1 MIYDLGIALQK
12 LRPGSKYRFWDISDP
27 TTLEWCDDVQ
37 VKPTPEELQTFF
49 EQLVKDEPMRLLR
62 LAREDLFKVC
72 DGVTMKA
79 LSMGVQISQ
88 DWKDYMQALRDLPE
102 SADPRLDENG
112 NLIMDS
118 VNWPVQPIK

>member
-79 LSMGVQISQ
+79 LSMGVQVSQ
-88 DWKDYMQALRDLPE
+88 GWKDYMQALRDLPE

-118 VNWPVQPIK
+118 VNWPIQPIK

>member
-1 MIYDLGIALQK
+1 MLYDLGIALQK
-12 LRPGSKYRFWDISDP
+12 LRPGSKYRFWDVSDP

-37 VKPTPEELQTFF
+37 VEPTPEELRAFF

-79 LSMGVQISQ
+79 LSMGVQVSQ

-112 NLIMDS
+112 ILITDS